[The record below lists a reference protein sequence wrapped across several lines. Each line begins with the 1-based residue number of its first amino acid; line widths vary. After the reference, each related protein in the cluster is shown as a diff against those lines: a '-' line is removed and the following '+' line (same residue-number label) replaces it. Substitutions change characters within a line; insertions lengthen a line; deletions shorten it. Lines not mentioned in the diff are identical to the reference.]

1 MSTDTL
7 SLDRTGGGAP
17 EGRPQPRA
25 KILPDGVLGM
35 LMFIFTEAML
45 FAGMISAFVIVK
57 SQAAGQMWPPYGQ
70 PRLPAEETAINTA
83 ALLLSGVILFFA
95 QYAFKKSA
103 SRAVVPFGISIF
115 LGLFFVGFQGVEWAQ
130 MLAQGL
136 TMQSSTYG
144 AFFYLIVG
152 THAVHAVG
160 ALGAMGWAFWKLRQ
174 RELTQSAF
182 ATVQLFWYFVV
193 IVWPLL
199 YWKVYL

>member
-1 MSTDTL
+1 METMT
-7 SLDRTGGGAP
+7 LDRPGGDP
-17 EGRPQPRA
+17 QGRPMPRQ

-35 LMFIFTEAML
+35 LLFIFTEAML

-70 PRLPAEETAINTA
+70 PRLPAQETAINTA
-83 ALLLSGVILFFA
+83 ALLLSGIILLFA
-95 QYAFKKSA
+95 QYAFKKSET
-103 SRAVVPFGISIF
+103 RAVVPFGISIF
-115 LGLFFVGFQGVEWAQ
+115 LGLFFVAFQGVEWAQ
-130 MLAQGL
+130 MLGQGL

-152 THAVHAVG
+152 THALHALG
-160 ALGAMGWAFWKLRQ
+160 ALGGMAWACVKLTRGT
-174 RELTQSAF
+174 LTQSAF
-182 ATVQLFWYFVV
+182 TTVQLFWYFVV

>member
-1 MSTDTL
+1 MTTDAL
-7 SLDRTGGGAP
+7 HLDARAP
-17 EGRPQPRA
+17 EPVARP
-25 KILPDGVLGM
+25 KLLPDGVLGM
-35 LMFIFTEAML
+35 VLFVFTEAMI

-83 ALLLSGVILFFA
+83 ALLLSGVILIFA
-95 QYAFKKSA
+95 QHAFKKSDKQA
-103 SRAVVPFGISIF
+103 LLPFAISIF

-136 TMQSSTYG
+136 TMQSSSYG

-152 THAVHAVG
+152 THALHALG
-160 ALGAMGWAFWKLRQ
+160 ALGAMVWALTRLA
-174 RELTQSAF
+174 RGTLTQSAF
-182 ATVQLFWYFVV
+182 ATVQVFWYFVV
-193 IVWPLL
+193 LVWPLL

>member
-1 MSTDTL
+1 MDTMT
-7 SLDRTGGGAP
+7 LDRPGGAA
-17 EGRPQPRA
+17 EGRPAPRE
-25 KILPDGVLGM
+25 KVLPDGVLGM
-35 LMFIFTEAML
+35 LLFIFTEAML

-83 ALLLSGVILFFA
+83 ALLLSGFILLFA

-103 SRAVVPFGISIF
+103 ERAVVPFGISIF
-115 LGLFFVGFQGVEWAQ
+115 LGLFFVGFQGVEWTR

-152 THAVHAVG
+152 THALHAIG
-160 ALGAMGWAFWKLRQ
+160 ALGGMVWAFTRMM
-174 RELTQSAF
+174 RGTLTQSAF
-182 ATVQLFWYFVV
+182 TTVQLFWYFVV